1 MDEVQEIILT
11 GLILSSVCPIDRLQQ
26 DVAKIIQ
33 FVGGKEKLRTVR
45 VRAFLTPK
53 FEYIDEAT
61 RTVYFHRPSSADAPS
76 LRSIPSR
83 ATKRLLVLPDE
94 GVQVEWSPDGR
105 KLASTTTSL
114 RAYGTDLHTR
124 KTRRLTP
131 KHFQD
136 FAAVFDSGVDWSPD
150 ARFLAIARGECVD
163 VDCHQGF
170 NTVAVVNARTGRVVR
185 NPGVDCPTTYSPRG
199 ELRCTELQS
208 SPFARGTAPTGP
220 TTSSKAWSAT
230 SSAAR
235 AGTTHRRRRR
245 QRRSDRRRRQRHDRR
260 RARQGPALRWA
271 REGPAPRA
279 RRDAGRRRRR
289 PRS

>member
-1 MDEVQEIILT
+1 M
-11 GLILSSVCPIDRLQQ
+11 
-26 DVAKIIQ
+26 
-33 FVGGKEKLRTVR
+33 
-45 VRAFLTPK
+45 
-53 FEYIDEAT
+53 
-61 RTVYFHRPSSADAPS
+61 
-76 LRSIPSR
+76 
-83 ATKRLLVLPDE
+83 LPDE

-114 RAYGTDLHTR
+114 RAYVTDLHTR

-199 ELRCTELQS
+199 ELRCEGSAIEPVCT
-208 SPFARGTAPTGP
+208 RYGT
-220 TTSSKAWSAT
+220 
-230 SSAAR
+230 
-235 AGTTHRRRRR
+235 
-245 QRRSDRRRRQRHDRR
+245 DRPDH
-260 RARQGPALRWA
+260 LV
-271 REGPAPRA
+271 EGPERDIICGEGGSDFIDGGGGNDVLIGGDGNDTIVGGPGKDRLFGGHGNDRLLA
-279 RRDAGRRRRR
+279 RDGMQDVVDGGPGADRLQTDGRVDLVTK
-289 PRS
+289 